1 LTTLTRRA
9 LNRAL
14 LARQGLLERTR
25 MPVGQAIEHL
35 VGMQA
40 QEPQAPYV
48 GLWSRIAGFRPED
61 LSSLI
66 AGREAVRMGIMRATI
81 HLVSARDCMRLY
93 PLMWPVLER
102 GFRGSPFSKHIA
114 GVDLDDLLATGRELL
129 AAQPRTRA
137 ELSPLLAEHWPG
149 TDPASLAYAVT
160 FLTPLVQVPPRGLW
174 RQSAQPRLTTA
185 QAWLGRELEEHPSL
199 TDAILRYLAAFGPAT
214 VKDIQAWCGLTRLAA
229 VVDEIGDHLRVFADE
244 HGTELLD
251 VLDGPLP
258 DPTTPAPPRFLPPFD
273 NAILSHADRSR
284 IIGREHRDTVYRD
297 RLMRTFLVDG
307 FVAGTWRVDGST
319 IHLRPFAPLADA
331 DRSRLTEEARRLL
344 EFLLADPAP
353 GNVRIG
359 EPSHPRRS

>member
-1 LTTLTRRA
+1 
-9 LNRAL
+9 
-14 LARQGLLERTR
+14 
-25 MPVGQAIEHL
+25 M
-35 VGMQA
+35 
-40 QEPQAPYV
+40 
-48 GLWSRIAGFRPED
+48 
-61 LSSLI
+61 I

-137 ELSPLLAEHWPG
+137 ELSPLLAERWPG

-199 TDAILRYLAAFGPAT
+199 ADAILRYLAAFGPAT

-244 HGTELLD
+244 HGNRASRRPRRPAARSHDPRAAAVPPALRQRD
-251 VLDGPLP
+251 PLACRPQP
-258 DPTTPAPPRFLPPFD
+258 DHRARAPR
-273 NAILSHADRSR
+273 
-284 IIGREHRDTVYRD
+284 HRLQRQ
-297 RLMRTFLVDG
+297 
-307 FVAGTWRVDGST
+307 
-319 IHLRPFAPLADA
+319 ADA
-331 DRSRLTEEARRLL
+331 DLPRRRLRRGD
-344 EFLLADPAP
+344 LAHRRLDDPSPAIRAA
-353 GNVRIG
+353 GR
-359 EPSHPRRS
+359 RRSLRADRRGAATARISPSRSCARERSDRRAFPPAALLNGGNAASAANAR

>member
-1 LTTLTRRA
+1 
-9 LNRAL
+9 
-14 LARQGLLERTR
+14 

-61 LSSLI
+61 LSSMI

-129 AAQPRTRA
+129 AAEPRTRA
-137 ELSPLLAEHWPG
+137 ELSPLLAERWPG

-199 TDAILRYLAAFGPAT
+199 ADAILRYLAAFGPAT

-229 VVDEIGDHLRVFADE
+229 VVDEIGDHLRV
-244 HGTELLD
+244 
-251 VLDGPLP
+251 LP
-258 DPTTPAPPRFLPPFD
+258 TSRATSFWTSSTARCRIPRPPRRRDSSRP
-273 NAILSHADRSR
+273 STTRSSR
-284 IIGREHRDTVYRD
+284 MPTA
-297 RLMRTFLVDG
+297 
-307 FVAGTWRVDGST
+307 AGSSGAST
-319 IHLRPFAPLADA
+319 ATP
-331 DRSRLTEEARRLL
+331 STET
-344 EFLLADPAP
+344 
-353 GNVRIG
+353 G
-359 EPSHPRRS
+359 